1 MRAQN
6 TMASDESSLVVIN
19 NTHADRCDFYDVDEE
34 LVGLSANC
42 VEDND
47 VGEASGMPCK
57 AVS

>member
-1 MRAQN
+1 MLTN
-6 TMASDESSLVVIN
+6 VISMSTMSSD
-19 NTHADRCDFYDVDEE
+19 DVDEE
-34 LVGLSANC
+34 CVQMCANC